1 MTNIQQVIAE
11 MIPSSLDDIVR
22 LNRDQVQ
29 IGLATLDEL
38 TTLEGAIEPG
48 PTLNTIDEWRVVAIR
63 QLGAPP
69 MLSLLGHV
77 VGTSI
82 VRMTS
87 EIAVLDVARGLCRTR
102 NSLYRLGFP
111 GTGEPPREDIICV
124 CAVLH
129 QWGFGKT
136 IGAPEFFY

>member
-48 PTLNTIDEWRVVAIR
+48 PTQASPRGRTSYAS
-63 QLGAPP
+63 A
-69 MLSLLGHV
+69 LSCTNG
-77 VGTSI
+77 
-82 VRMTS
+82 
-87 EIAVLDVARGLCRTR
+87 
-102 NSLYRLGFP
+102 
-111 GTGEPPREDIICV
+111 
-124 CAVLH
+124 
-129 QWGFGKT
+129 GFGKT